1 MASDAD
7 IYIVKKS
14 DSEYPALLK
23 EIHDAPEI
31 LYVRGILPQPD
42 EWLIGV
48 VGTRKPTEYGKHVA
62 HAFSE
67 SLAASGAIVVSGLAY
82 GIDAEAH
89 KGVVAARG
97 KGLAV
102 IGSGLDKESFYPQ
115 ANWQLAE
122 EIIRLGGAVISEYA
136 PGTPAM
142 PFRFPERNRIIVG
155 LIKGLV
161 VVEGKDKSGA
171 QITARLAL
179 EENRDVFAVPGPIY
193 SPTSFLPNRLIKE
206 GATPLLSPEEIFE
219 YYGKSY
225 VPVKNEEALEGIE
238 AVIIEALQEPL
249 SLDELKAST
258 KAEVT
263 ALQAALSLL
272 ELGGKI
278 AEIEP
283 GRYQCVR

>member
-31 LYVRGILPQPD
+31 LYARGTLPKPD
-42 EWLIGV
+42 EWLIGI

-62 HAFSE
+62 RTFAE

-89 KGVVAARG
+89 KGVAAARG

-102 IGSGLDKESFYPQ
+102 IGSGLDKASFYPQ
-115 ANWQLAE
+115 VNWQLAE

-155 LIKGLV
+155 LIKGLI
-161 VVEGKDKSGA
+161 VVEGRDKSGA

-193 SPTSFLPNRLIKE
+193 SPASLLPNRLIKE
-206 GATPLLSPEEIFE
+206 GATPLLSPDDIFE

-225 VPVKNEEALEGIE
+225 VPVKNEETLEGIE
-238 AVIIEALQEPL
+238 AIIIEALQEPL

-283 GRYQCVR
+283 GKYQSVR